1 MTRMRDASTQLKV
14 VYLHLIADS
23 TIRRKCVSRKFTYNL
38 SKRRRKFDAS
48 WTPMLKA
55 LRICPGSIKKHSTKL
70 ARSTATT
77 TRGIATMISP
87 ITPEIII
94 TGRKAA
100 TVVKLAETTGTIM
113 YFAPATAASEGP
125 RPEDRFTNACSP
137 TTIASSTTIP
147 IIIII
152 ANKLTILIVWP
163 VTNMAAKDPKI
174 AVGIPTAIQKATREF
189 KKTNNIPNTNAKP
202 PRPFLRSKFIRSR
215 IRSAA
220 TSNWR
225 ILKLSGSLEGRS
237 FTYSFTLPASR
248 SAS

>member
-1 MTRMRDASTQLKV
+1 MTRMRDPSTQLKV
-14 VYLHLIADS
+14 VYLHLIAHS
-23 TIRRKCVSRKFTYNL
+23 TSRRKCLSRKSTYNL
-38 SKRRRKFDAS
+38 SKCRRNFDAS
-48 WTPMLKA
+48 WTPILKA
-55 LRICPGSIKKHSTKL
+55 PRICPGRIKKHSTKL

-77 TRGIATMISP
+77 TRGIATIISP
-87 ITPEIII
+87 IIPEIII

-100 TVVKLAETTGTIM
+100 IVVKLAETTGTIM
-113 YFAPATAASEGP
+113 YFAPSTAASAGP

-147 IIIII
+147 IIIIM
-152 ANKLTILIVWP
+152 ANKLTMFIVWP

-189 KKTNNIPNTNAKP
+189 KKTNSIPSTNAKP
-202 PRPFLRSKFIRSR
+202 PRPFLSSKFMRSR

-225 ILKLSGSLEGRS
+225 IFKLSGSLEGRS
-237 FTYSFTLPASR
+237 LTYFLTLPASR